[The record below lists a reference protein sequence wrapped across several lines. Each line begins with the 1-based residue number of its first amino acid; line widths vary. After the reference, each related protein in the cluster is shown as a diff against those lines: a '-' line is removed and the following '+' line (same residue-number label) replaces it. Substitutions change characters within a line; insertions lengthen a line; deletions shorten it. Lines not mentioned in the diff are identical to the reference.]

1 MIEQIAHFGEGFP
14 CVALGHMEPI
24 PIFTTAAVQR
34 SRIAYT
40 RQLVAKVQVQTLSG
54 GLDEMVDV
62 LLGVTDHDL
71 PGFTIR

>member
-1 MIEQIAHFGEGFP
+1 VIEQIAHFGEGFP